1 MSMSWKEVQLDEVLS
16 YEQPTAYIVTSSE
29 YSGTHEDTPVLTA
42 GKTFILGYTK
52 EKQGVFESKNPVIIF
67 DDFTTAIKFVDFPFK
82 VKSSAMKILHADEQ
96 KADIR
101 YLHYAMQNI
110 HFPIRK
116 HKRHWI
122 SEYSKL
128 KVALPPLPEQKRIA
142 DKLDKV
148 FTEIELAQRK
158 TFKQVDFSITLR
170 RNFLRSLYNDPSL
183 SRVPL
188 STFATLQSGF
198 AFKSADY
205 AEKGYSLMRIANVQS
220 GYIDDTSRVYVPD
233 EIALAKPQFILQEG
247 DILVSLTGNV
257 GRVGVIKEKHLPAVL
272 NQRVSKF
279 VLNAEDVLPE
289 YFFHV
294 LNSPA
299 FEELCIANG
308 KGAAQKNVSNEEVL
322 AVEVPIPMKGGK
334 PDIAEQKRIV
344 KELDAT
350 FALATQLETLFAKQE
365 RSFSQLRASS
375 LNMFL
380 QPQEVV
386 SPVSIPVVSPIQPVA
401 APRMFDIQQAV
412 AQILKRFERGEMVV
426 AKVLYLGQTLFG
438 VPTNIQFSAQNFG
451 PYDAAVKKAVTAG
464 LSPRNKFFA
473 KKGFGANQ
481 VLTLGT
487 NASKILKYST
497 SALARKTNAY
507 LDQMLPLFNQSDSA
521 GIERLATLC
530 KIIEDERT
538 VDEATVKAKL
548 QEWKPNKFTDEE
560 VSRTL
565 AFIKKQGWDQTLLK

>member
-16 YEQPTAYIVTSSE
+16 YEQPTAYIVASSE

-148 FTEIELAQRK
+148 FAEIEKGSNATSKQREFTSAFRQSYIAK
-158 TFKQVDFSITLR
+158 VFSNPEWQSTTLKEHFDIAWGNTSITK
-170 RNFLRSLYNDPSL
+170 
-183 SRVPL
+183 
-188 STFATLQSGF
+188 
-198 AFKSADY
+198 KSY
-205 AEKGYSLMRIANVQS
+205 VSS
-220 GYIDDTSRVYVPD
+220 GYTAYSAAGADGLLSHYEHEGQAIILSAIGARCGKCFLTEGKWTAIKNTITILPKEGGGVDCKFAWYFLND
-233 EIALAKPQFILQEG
+233 E
-247 DILVSLTGNV
+247 
-257 GRVGVIKEKHLPAVL
+257 
-272 NQRVSKF
+272 SKWR
-279 VLNAEDVLPE
+279 
-289 YFFHV
+289 
-294 LNSPA
+294 S
-299 FEELCIANG
+299 
-308 KGAAQKNVSNEEVL
+308 KGAGQPFITQERANNMTL
-322 AVEVPIPMKGGK
+322 AVPFKDGK
-334 PDIAEQKRIV
+334 PDLLEQRRV
-344 KELDAT
+344 VVELEKA
-350 FALATQLETLFAKQE
+350 FALADQLGVLASKQE
-365 RSFSQLRASS
+365 VSFSKLRASA
-375 LNMFL
+375 LNTLL
-380 QPQEVV
+380 QPQEAEVAV
-386 SPVSIPVVSPIQPVA
+386 PVISPIQPVA

-451 PYDAAVKKAVTAG
+451 PYDTAVKKAVTAG

-473 KKGFGANQ
+473 KKGSGANQ

-538 VDEATVKAKL
+538 ADETTVKAKL